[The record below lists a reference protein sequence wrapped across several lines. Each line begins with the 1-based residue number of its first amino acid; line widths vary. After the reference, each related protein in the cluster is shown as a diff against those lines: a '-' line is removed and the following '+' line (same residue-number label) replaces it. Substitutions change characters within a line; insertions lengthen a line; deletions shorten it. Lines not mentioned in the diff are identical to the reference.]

1 MNGTEI
7 TLAPSDYAA
16 IAMLAAHGLF
26 FLNRV
31 SYHRLKRDVLAR
43 RRWCLNICCGHTDG
57 GGINA
62 DIVRHSTVR
71 NFRRIRNIYRLPFR
85 DRRFEWVLCSHTVE
99 HVDDPERLDR
109 ELRRVGENVLYV
121 VPPLWDL
128 AAAFN
133 VFEHKWLFLTLSK
146 EHDRLPRHV
155 RLPFARTVQRL
166 LGQRIS
172 A

>member
-1 MNGTEI
+1 MTGTQSV
-7 TLAPSDYAA
+7 LMPSDVAA
-16 IAMLAAHGLF
+16 MAMAAAYGLF
-26 FLNRV
+26 LVNRI
-31 SYHRLKRDVLAR
+31 SYDRIKRSILSR

-57 GGINA
+57 GGINV
-62 DIVRHSTVR
+62 DIVRHSAVR
-71 NFRRIRNIYRLPFR
+71 NFKRVRDIYRLPFR
-85 DRRFEWVLCSHTVE
+85 DRKFEWVLCSHTVE

-109 ELRRVGENVLYV
+109 ELRRVGRNVLYV

-146 EHDRLPRHV
+146 EHRELPRYIK
-155 RLPFARTVQRL
+155 LPFARTIQRAM
-166 LGQRIS
+166 GQRIS